1 MDKKYGGIALCVVL
15 ISLVFTLATVKL
27 TDVDEKG
34 GIPDISGADEAT
46 LTAQEG
52 SYSLK
57 ITTVFDAEPDPS
69 ESDAPEAERVAV
81 VVYEY
86 TNDDITHGLS
96 IGNAHFKA
104 YDADGKELEQYPQNN
119 LFEPG
124 EVGASGT
131 FTASVAFALNN
142 DENYLKIEF
151 YNDISG
157 KKPDAVFEQNWQ

>member
-1 MDKKYGGIALCVVL
+1 MDKKYGIISACFIIA
-15 ISLVFTLATVKL
+15 SLVFTIVTANVTK
-27 TDVDEKG
+27 DYEKIG
-34 GIPDISGADEAT
+34 SNEVIVSDEAT
-46 LTAQEG
+46 LRAQEG

-57 ITTVFDAEPDPS
+57 ITTVFDTEPDPKES
-69 ESDAPEAERVAV
+69 EVPDAERVAV

-86 TNDDITHGLS
+86 TNDDIAHGLA
-96 IGNAHFKA
+96 IGNSHFKA
-104 YDADGKELEQYPQNN
+104 YDANGKELEQYPQNN

-124 EVGASGT
+124 EVGTSGT

-157 KKPDAVFEQNWQ
+157 KKADAVFEQKW

>member
-1 MDKKYGGIALCVVL
+1 MDKKYGGIAFCVIL
-15 ISLVFTLATVKL
+15 ISVVFTLVTVKL
-27 TDVDEKG
+27 TDADKKTETT
-34 GIPDISGADEAT
+34 DIVGTDEAT
-46 LTAQEG
+46 LIAQEG
-52 SYSLK
+52 RYSLK
-57 ITTVFDAEPDPS
+57 ITTVFDAEPNPA

-86 TNDDITHGLS
+86 TNDDIAHGLA

-104 YDADGKELEQYPQNN
+104 YDANGKELEQYPQNN

-142 DENYLKIEF
+142 DKNYLKIEF

-157 KKPDAVFEQNWQ
+157 KKADAVFEQNW